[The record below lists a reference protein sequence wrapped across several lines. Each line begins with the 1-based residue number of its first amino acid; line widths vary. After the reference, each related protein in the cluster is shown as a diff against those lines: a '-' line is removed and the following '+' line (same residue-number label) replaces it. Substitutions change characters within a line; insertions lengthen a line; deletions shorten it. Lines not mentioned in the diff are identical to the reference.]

1 MTHIYMTRNRLPVFD
16 YFSKFNNVYFISRCI
31 ARMGRT
37 YGYSMS
43 YIGDYPELY
52 GLELSPLKR
61 DGGTQTTWVM
71 MTTAS

>member
-1 MTHIYMTRNRLPVFD
+1 MYMIILENIGGSDRRSLVDRDQDTTR
-16 YFSKFNNVYFISRCI
+16 YI

-43 YIGDYPELY
+43 YVGDYPELY
-52 GLELSPLKR
+52 GLEISPLKR

-71 MTTAS
+71 MTATA